1 MGGGGGGGGGGPGR
15 GGLGTRLRTCAYQTA
30 NKHVAGFL
38 RAWRFVRCMPAEVA
52 NLRVAMSGNSNVA
65 TEGNTEVC
73 SALLSKSV
81 FLHLGTLKK

>member
-1 MGGGGGGGGGGPGR
+1 
-15 GGLGTRLRTCAYQTA
+15 
-30 NKHVAGFL
+30 
-38 RAWRFVRCMPAEVA
+38 MPAEVA

-65 TEGNTEVC
+65 TERNTEVY